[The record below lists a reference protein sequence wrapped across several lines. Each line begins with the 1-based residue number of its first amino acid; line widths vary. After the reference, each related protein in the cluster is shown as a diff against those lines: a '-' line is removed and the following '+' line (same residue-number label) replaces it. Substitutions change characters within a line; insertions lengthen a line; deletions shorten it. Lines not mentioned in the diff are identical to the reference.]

1 MVEKC
6 QSWCQNRRLEDQG
19 EGVPEAVGAQAGGLE
34 QDGGTEED
42 PFINMSDLLLL
53 LHLLLCL
60 VQLQRGKLLAKLLL
74 PQMQT
79 SGSC

>member
-1 MVEKC
+1 MAGKY
-6 QSWCQNRRLEDQG
+6 QSWCPNRHLEDRG
-19 EGVPEAVGAQAGGLE
+19 EGVPEAVGPQAGGLE
-34 QDGGTEED
+34 QDVGTEED

-60 VQLQRGKLLAKLLL
+60 VQLQREKILAKLLL
-74 PQMQT
+74 PRMQT

>member
-1 MVEKC
+1 MAEKC
-6 QSWCQNRRLEDQG
+6 QLWCPNRRLEDQG
-19 EGVPEAVGAQAGGLE
+19 EGVPEAVGSQAGGLE

-60 VQLQRGKLLAKLLL
+60 VQLQRRKFLTKLLL
-74 PQMQT
+74 PRMQT

>member
-1 MVEKC
+1 MAGKY
-6 QSWCQNRRLEDQG
+6 QSWCPNRRLEDQG

-42 PFINMSDLLLL
+42 PFINMSGLLLL

-60 VQLQRGKLLAKLLL
+60 VQLQRGKFLAKLLL
-74 PQMQT
+74 PRMQT
-79 SGSC
+79 LESC